1 MPPSLPTDAAP
12 RPPALLTLFCAFARV
27 GLFTFGGGYAM
38 LPMLEREIVER
49 QRWATPLELSDIFAM
64 AQTIPGAIAI
74 NTATFVGKRQ
84 AGIRGAIAATA
95 GMIAPSLIVIL
106 LIAMLLEQA
115 IHAPAVAQGMQGIRG
130 TVVGLIAAVA
140 WNTAGRVCRRPAAW
154 GLAGLAA
161 ALSLIPGVSVVWI
174 ILGAG
179 AGGALR
185 YFYRRRLAGD

>member
-1 MPPSLPTDAAP
+1 MPTSPSIDAAP
-12 RPPALLTLFCAFARV
+12 EPTSLCTLFWTFARV

-38 LPMLEREIVER
+38 LPMLEREVIER
-49 QRWATPLELSDIFAM
+49 HHWTTLLELNDIFAM

-74 NTATFVGKRQ
+74 NSATFIGRRR
-84 AGIRGAIAATA
+84 AGVRGAIAATA
-95 GMIAPSLIVIL
+95 GMIAPSVIVIL
-106 LIAMLLEQA
+106 AVAILLEQA
-115 IHAPAVAQGMQGIRG
+115 LRAPAVASAMQGIRG
-130 TVVGLIAAVA
+130 TVAGLIAAVA
-140 WNTAGRVCRRPAAW
+140 WTTARRACRRRAAW

-185 YFYRRRLAGD
+185 YFYRLRKT